1 MRGALSEHDAHP
13 NPNQATVTHSDHDA
27 AIFAKEVGVRAT
39 GLGWLEAR
47 ARRAALE
54 ADGCTEDEVLE
65 GMVDGAIRR
74 KEESKRNL
82 CSRCWH
88 DQAQRCICHHLG
100 HLQTALPAK
109 VLVLMHHKE
118 YLKAGDDA
126 KLLLAMLP
134 ADRTELYVFG
144 RRGDLARLQ
153 AELRVDPAHTLILW
167 PGNDALTVEEFVER
181 LPRTSPWRSSRSST
195 DAAAAAGPGAGA
207 AGAADAARRPELPVL
222 RVVVI
227 DGAYGHARTMFR
239 HLKRRKVL
247 APHVALH
254 PKTLSLY
261 HRAQK
266 SYAAKSAVGVLQGS
280 DPDALRIST
289 VEAVAL
295 LLEELGE
302 PPRTTAAIVQALL
315 VNNAALACEADP
327 NRPRPPTASDLTPYP
342 DRHRP
347 LTDPN
352 RPRGHRPGLGR
363 TRCAAESGE
372 TPQAEPSMGQGG
384 EMPLASSCTGQGAQ
398 AEGGLSGG
406 CWVSIRHGPCG
417 LIVQC
422 RIPEHLLMA

>member
-1 MRGALSEHDAHP
+1 VAGHALAPPTWSRPMRAALSDHDAHP
-13 NPNQATVTHSDHDA
+13 NPHPATTTLSDRDA
-27 AIFAKEVGVRAT
+27 AIFAKEVGARAT

-65 GMVDGAIRR
+65 GMVDGAICR
-74 KEESKRNL
+74 KEHSKRHL

-88 DQAQRCICHHLG
+88 DCAQRCICHHLG
-100 HLQTALPAK
+100 HLQTTLPAK

-134 ADRTELYVFG
+134 AERTELYVFG

-167 PGNDALTVEEFVER
+167 PGNDALTVDEFVER
-181 LPRTSPWRSSRSST
+181 LPRTSPWRSSRSGRSST
-195 DAAAAAGPGAGA
+195 EAAVAVGHAAGAAGATGAAGAADAAAGAAGA
-207 AGAADAARRPELPVL
+207 AGAADAAAGAAGAAGAADAAGAARRSELPVL

-239 HLKRRKVL
+239 HLKRREVL

-266 SYAAKSAVGVLQGS
+266 SYAAKSAVGVLQ
-280 DPDALRIST
+280 
-289 VEAVAL
+289 
-295 LLEELGE
+295 
-302 PPRTTAAIVQALL
+302 
-315 VNNAALACEADP
+315 
-327 NRPRPPTASDLTPYP
+327 
-342 DRHRP
+342 DR
-347 LTDPN
+347 D
-352 RPRGHRPGLGR
+352 G
-363 TRCAAESGE
+363 
-372 TPQAEPSMGQGG
+372 
-384 EMPLASSCTGQGAQ
+384 
-398 AEGGLSGG
+398 
-406 CWVSIRHGPCG
+406 
-417 LIVQC
+417 
-422 RIPEHLLMA
+422 